1 MDRERRED
9 GARAWIA
16 GNLQRSVRASSDPD
30 VRVYA
35 GGQPQRMSPYEFA
48 RLVRKLK
55 IFRWLERLEFGSF
68 LDLASGFEHIPYLVT
83 ERYSVPAYYADMVHQ
98 FNLPIDGLFYGKL
111 DHAVTLQLPV
121 LPYRDDAFD
130 VVLCSEVFEH
140 LVRPIEA
147 IAEMMRVARKY
158 VVLTTLEGL
167 AVNRWRRILSH
178 WHVDVRVPHVERN
191 FLVLDE
197 FAALFGDGWQHESLL
212 YSPNFPA
219 SLVEAVTDQA
229 PAYDALDD
237 TDALVAALCRAVSE
251 GRHGPGSLGVV
262 VVKPKAGALVRPP
275 RIQVDAELARWL
287 VAKAAFE
294 EEWTQT
300 ALGIWAALER
310 NPALR
315 PKDPA
320 PDRPVA
326 PALLALLRC
335 PDCGGPLDGAGTGA
349 RCGVCGQTFPGD
361 WGVPILYSSR
371 PADGALTDKA
381 LSRLCGDSRRRRRVV
396 RRIARRLRRNERAPG
411 PVRKLAWRLL
421 PSPNAP

>member
-1 MDRERRED
+1 MGGEPRED
-9 GARAWIA
+9 GTRAWIA
-16 GNLQRSVRASSDPD
+16 ENLRRSVRASSDPE

-35 GGQPQRMSPYEFA
+35 DGQPQRMSPYEFA

-55 IFRWLERLEFGSF
+55 IFRWLDRLEFDSF
-68 LDLASGFEHIPYLVT
+68 LDLASGFEHVPYLVT
-83 ERYSVPAYYADMVHQ
+83 ERYAVPAYYADMVHQ

-111 DHAVTLQLPV
+111 DHAVTLRLPV

-140 LVRPIEA
+140 LVRPVEA
-147 IAEMMRVARKY
+147 IAEMMRVARRY

-167 AVNRWRRILSH
+167 AVNRWRRLLSH
-178 WHVDVRVPHVERN
+178 WRVDVRVPHVERN
-191 FLVLDE
+191 FLVLEE
-197 FAALFGDGWQHESLL
+197 FAALFGDEWQHENLL

-219 SLVEAVTDQA
+219 NLVEAVTDQA
-229 PAYDALDD
+229 PAYDALND

-251 GRHGPGSLGVV
+251 GRHRPGALGVLM
-262 VVKPKAGALVRPP
+262 VKAKPGAPVRSPRAG
-275 RIQVDAELARWL
+275 VDAELARWL

-335 PDCGGPLDGAGTGA
+335 PDCEGPLDGAGTGA
-349 RCGVCGQTFPGD
+349 RCRGCGRTFPGD
-361 WGVPILYSSR
+361 WGVPILYPSR
-371 PADGALTDKA
+371 PEDAARAKSA
-381 LSRLCGDSRRRRRVV
+381 LSRLGGDPGPRRRVV
-396 RRIARRLRRNERAPG
+396 RRVMRRLRRNEGAPG
-411 PVRKLAWRLL
+411 ALRRFAWRLL
-421 PSPNAP
+421 PPPNAG